1 MKVKKK
7 QIIACLLTV
16 LGTMSTGFAIG
27 SFLTPNKIV
36 GGGVSGISTILYH
49 TFGFAPGLS
58 AFLINLVFLAIGLR
72 ILGKR
77 FILKTLVGVALL
89 SLFTQLFTYL
99 PIHTENTILS
109 VVFGGVLYGLGIGL
123 SFAAGAS
130 TGGTD
135 IVGRIIQTKLS
146 FVPIGKML
154 LAVDGVIIIVSL
166 IVFKNLELALF
177 GILTL
182 FISSY
187 SVDFIISK
195 LNVSRIAFVITDKGE
210 EIAHTLV
217 ATSPR
222 GVTLIDVKGMYT
234 DTEKKMLFCALKESE
249 SEAFQKKILSMDEGA
264 FIVFSESQRIK
275 GNGFY
280 LYK

>member
-1 MKVKKK
+1 MKKSKSL
-7 QIIACLLTV
+7 IFTLI
-16 LGTMSTGFAIG
+16 GTMTTGFAIG
-27 SFLTPNKIV
+27 AFLTPNKIV
-36 GGGVSGISTILYH
+36 GGGASGISTILYH
-49 TFGFAPGLS
+49 TFGIQPGFS
-58 AFLINLVFLAIGLR
+58 FFLLNILFLLIGLTV
-72 ILGKR
+72 LGKS
-77 FILKTLVGVALL
+77 FILKTLAGISLL
-89 SLFTQLFTYL
+89 SLFTQIFNSF
-99 PIHTENTILS
+99 PIYTDNLILATI
-109 VVFGGVLYGLGIGL
+109 FGGVLYGLGIGM

-135 IVGRIIQTKLS
+135 IIGRIIQSKFS

-154 LAVDGVIIIVSL
+154 LFVDGIIILVSL
-166 IVFKNLELALF
+166 IVFKNIELTLY
-177 GILTL
+177 GILAL

-187 SVDFIISK
+187 SIDFIISK

-210 EIAHTLV
+210 EISKMLV

-222 GVTLIDVKGMYT
+222 GVTLIDVKGVYT
-234 DTEKKMLFCALKESE
+234 DTDKKMLFCALKESE
-249 SEAFQKKILSMDEGA
+249 SEEFQKKILSYDEGA